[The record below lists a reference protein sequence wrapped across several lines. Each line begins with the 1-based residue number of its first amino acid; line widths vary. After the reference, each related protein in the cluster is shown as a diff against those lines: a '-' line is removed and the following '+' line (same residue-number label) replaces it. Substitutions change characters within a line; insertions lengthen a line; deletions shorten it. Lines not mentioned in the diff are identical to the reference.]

1 MYLSVNTN
9 EYKQSK
15 QYEHN
20 TVTESMYVLVC
31 IIATIHAQY
40 MPIHT
45 QSTHVVLACIVFVLS
60 YQYRQIQA
68 NTNPIYSRRG
78 GFLWLIEVSYWHVLV
93 CIWLVLCLY
102 LLVLVCIGTL
112 DKPQKTAPF
121 GLLVLHVLAC
131 IGMYCACIQ
140 LVLVCIG
147 RIFDLSI
154 QTNTGISTNTDQ
166 YIPNTIS

>member
-20 TVTESMYVLVC
+20 TITESMYEMGC
-31 IIATIHAQY
+31 IVDTIHAQY

-45 QSTHVVLACIVFVLS
+45 QSTHVVLACIVFVVM
-60 YQYRQIQA
+60 YEYMPIQA

-78 GFLWLIEVSYWHVLV
+78 HFLWSAEASYWHGLV
-93 CIWLVLCLY
+93 CIVHVLCLY
-102 LLVLVCIGTL
+102 LLVLVCIGGVSR
-112 DKPQKTAPF
+112 PQKMAPF
-121 GLLVLHVLAC
+121 GLHVLHVLVC
-131 IGMYCACIQ
+131 IGMYCACIE

-147 RIFDLSI
+147 LIFYL
-154 QTNTGISTNTDQ
+154 
-166 YIPNTIS
+166 